1 MTRTNSYQVV
11 ATRFTNPWIV
21 TTFVVPAKAL
31 ATKELRRTRSGHNQ
45 VKPDVAGIA
54 NLIKS
59 SGSET
64 PPHSIVKFTDEPDEL

>member
-1 MTRTNSYQVV
+1 
-11 ATRFTNPWIV
+11 V

-31 ATKELRRTRSGHNQ
+31 TTKELRITRSGATR
-45 VKPDVAGIA
+45 VKPDVAGID

-64 PPHSIVKFTDEPDEL
+64 PPHSIVKFTAEADEL